1 MFNTICDIFSDRE
14 KQLEIQEKQDN
25 IILENFNKCPLTMF
39 KLVMLERKMNRD
51 QLKSNNTKNL
61 FTIINNTKDNIE
73 KIDTYQEELQKV
85 LMKKNNLCFDLQEF
99 IKRYE

>member
-14 KQLEIQEKQDN
+14 KQLELQEKQDSL
-25 IILENFNKCPLTMF
+25 IYDNFQKCPLTMI
-39 KLVMLERKMNRD
+39 KLVMLERKLNRE

-61 FTIINNTKDNIE
+61 FTIINNTKDNME
-73 KIDTYQEELQKV
+73 KIDIYQEELQKM
-85 LMKKNNLCFDLQEF
+85 LKSPNLCFDLQKF